1 MTLQVTDTTPWY
13 KQFWP
18 WFVLSIPA
26 TAVVLG
32 ITLLI
37 VATQNRVSIVQDDW
51 YKEGLAINQRL
62 DKQRAANELGVK
74 ASVRFDKELGRF
86 SVTTGNLD
94 PKTHTGLKLNLIHP
108 TLEGRDKSLEL
119 SITPSGDYIA
129 LSNIIPTGFYY
140 VQLSDLNN
148 KWQLDGTINFS
159 NDIVVTE
166 FNPE

>member
-1 MTLQVTDTTPWY
+1 MTAQVTDTTPWY

-18 WFVLSIPA
+18 WFVLAIPA

-62 DKQRAANELGVK
+62 DKQHAANDLGVR
-74 ASVRFDKELGRF
+74 ATIRFDKALGRF
-86 SVTTGNLD
+86 KVTTGNLD
-94 PKTHTGLKLNLIHP
+94 PQVYTGLKLNLIHP
-108 TLEGRDKSLEL
+108 TLEGRDKFLEL

-129 LSNIIPTGFYY
+129 QSNIIPTGFYY

-148 KWQLDGTINFS
+148 VWQLDGTINFS
-159 NDIVVTE
+159 NEVVVTE